1 MNKAKQYLLRIRKL
15 ELQINQR
22 IKQRDDLRATMFGA
36 RSPAYD
42 ADKVQVSHDGET
54 MSAVERWTDLEQEI
68 VQLIDEQI
76 DEKHRII
83 AEIQALPDERHVQL
97 LNLRYVEM
105 LRFEEIAVTMGY
117 SYDWV
122 RHVHG
127 DALELFGKMYG
138 LNTRRHTKTH

>member
-1 MNKAKQYLLRIRKL
+1 MNKAKQYLMRIRMLELRID
-15 ELQINQR
+15 QR
-22 IKQRDDLRATMFGA
+22 LKEREALRAACFGP

-42 ADKVQVSHDGET
+42 ADRVQVSHDGST
-54 MSAVERWTDLEQEI
+54 MSAVERWVDLEREI
-68 VQLIDEQI
+68 TQLIDKQI
-76 DEKHRII
+76 DERHRII
-83 AEIQALPDERHVQL
+83 REIQALPDERHVQL

-127 DALELFGKMYG
+127 DALESFGKMYG
-138 LNTRRHTKTH
+138 LNTRRHNKTH

>member
-1 MNKAKQYLLRIRKL
+1 
-15 ELQINQR
+15 
-22 IKQRDDLRATMFGA
+22 MFGA

-54 MSAVERWTDLEQEI
+54 MSAVERWTDLEHEI

-105 LRFEEIAVTMGY
+105 MRFEEIAVVMGY

-127 DALELFGKMYG
+127 DALESFGKMYG